1 MAQGV
6 QKTRLTPLALRYDEG
21 ATYTY
26 IGEAEPGIATSDD
39 EWRIKRLTNADNTIV
54 WAKLPSE
61 STGSADFN
69 KVWDNRLSYTYQ

>member
-1 MAQGV
+1 MGV

-26 IGEAEPGIATSDD
+26 IGEAEPGVPTTDD
-39 EWRIKRLTNADNTIV
+39 GWRIQRLTNADTTLV

-61 STGSADFN
+61 ITSSADFN
-69 KVWDNRLSYTYQ
+69 KVWDNRASYTYE